1 MLQPKNRLV
10 FGVVKG
16 AVKGVLKAI
25 YKVLSVFNLHFTLF
39 LAVLGLILYLTGT
52 FEKGGALLICYVLLL
67 ILSVIFALFSTI
79 KKVFK
84 IGKKKGGGVTIV
96 NTDSETENENVG
108 VPHEEKKTY
117 SGESRE
123 ECEPRYYR
131 VKQDPRCIMAEYPD
145 RYVLYRKTENGLKRI
160 RTDYKR

>member
-16 AVKGVLKAI
+16 AVKGVLKTV

-52 FEKGGALLICYVLLL
+52 FEQGGLLLICYVLLL
-67 ILSVIFALFSTI
+67 VLSVIFAIFSTL

-84 IGKKKGGGVTIV
+84 IGKKSGGGVTIV
-96 NTDSETENENVG
+96 NTEPRSDNVG
-108 VPHEEKKTY
+108 VPHEERPTY
-117 SGESRE
+117 TVEQQE
-123 ECEPRYYR
+123 EPKPRYYR

>member
-52 FEKGGALLICYVLLL
+52 FERGGALLICYVLLL
-67 ILSVIFALFSTI
+67 ILSVIFALFSTL
-79 KKVFK
+79 KKIFK
-84 IGKKKGGGVTIV
+84 IGKKNGGGVTIV
-96 NTDSETENENVG
+96 NTDGETENVG

-117 SGESRE
+117 SGEQRE
-123 ECEPRYYR
+123 EQTPRYYR

-145 RYVLYRKTENGLKRI
+145 RYVLYRKTESGLKRI

>member
-16 AVKGVLKAI
+16 AVKGALKAI

-52 FEKGGALLICYVLLL
+52 FENGGALLICYVLLL

-96 NTDSETENENVG
+96 NADSEPESQNVG
-108 VPHEEKKTY
+108 VPHEDKTTY
-117 SGESRE
+117 RGESKE
-123 ECEPRYYR
+123 GQAPRYYR